1 MNERE
6 PVNNS
11 KLAAEV
17 MDPGSING
25 EELLLHRPTSRH
37 LGHSP
42 RAGPRLVDRDGPF
55 GQSCEL

>member
-1 MNERE
+1 MN
-6 PVNNS
+6 VNNS